1 MEKGKHGRWD
11 NKETSESG
19 KRKGQRLRRSGQ
31 MGEIGMTKENEKKKR
46 GKKLRLGARK
56 DEISTLS
63 GSREVC

>member
-31 MGEIGMTKENEKKKR
+31 MGEIGMTKENEKKKT
-46 GKKLRLGARK
+46 RK
-56 DEISTLS
+56 EIEA
-63 GSREVC
+63 GSEEG

>member
-31 MGEIGMTKENEKKKR
+31 MGEIGMTKENEKKKNEER
-46 GKKLRLGARK
+46 N
-56 DEISTLS
+56 
-63 GSREVC
+63 